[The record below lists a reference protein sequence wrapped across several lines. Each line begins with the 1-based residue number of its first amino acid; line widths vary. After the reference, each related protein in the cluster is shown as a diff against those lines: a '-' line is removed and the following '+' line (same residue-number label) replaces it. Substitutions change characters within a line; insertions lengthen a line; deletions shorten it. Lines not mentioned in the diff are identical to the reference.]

1 MRYVLDTSALLAYY
15 QDEPGA
21 DIVEQL
27 LNKAQAGEIEIYLSF
42 MSIFEVAY
50 VATTREGIEEAIKL
64 IVKVRELPL
73 KEIWPDEEVMW
84 EAAKIKAMSGLSIA
98 DSFIAALASLKKAI
112 LVHQDPE
119 LDRSD
124 LKIDRIKLPE
134 KADSE
139 TNI

>member
-1 MRYVLDTSALLAYY
+1 MRGDSPY
-15 QDEPGA
+15 P
-21 DIVEQL
+21 L

-42 MSIFEVAY
+42 MSIFEVAC
-50 VATTREGIEEAIKL
+50 VATAREGIEEAIKL

-73 KEIWPDEEVMW
+73 KEVWPDEEVMW
-84 EAAKIKAMSGLSIA
+84 EAAKIKAMGGLSIA

-112 LVHQDPE
+112 LVHRDPG